1 MDIHNWCGVGGNF
14 KSENWKWVI
23 WMLINRLILPGWQRP
38 FQSKWY
44 TFLSVC
50 QLLGCHL
57 LPTPTQS
64 GKVIHPQSSL
74 KYRTKY
80 PNIFF
85 AKQKTLPLVVSL
97 EKTLWIIG
105 WMDFH
110 ISSIGLLTN
119 LDMKVSKII
128 RHLERGE
135 SGSCSAVE
143 KNILDMFESPL
154 ESPEEL
160 MLFNEQ
166 LKEDDT
172 KYQQFVSRPVVN
184 QYFNLQYQKFW
195 VANMLQK

>member
-1 MDIHNWCGVGGNF
+1 
-14 KSENWKWVI
+14 
-23 WMLINRLILPGWQRP
+23 
-38 FQSKWY
+38 
-44 TFLSVC
+44 
-50 QLLGCHL
+50 
-57 LPTPTQS
+57 
-64 GKVIHPQSSL
+64 
-74 KYRTKY
+74 
-80 PNIFF
+80 
-85 AKQKTLPLVVSL
+85 
-97 EKTLWIIG
+97 
-105 WMDFH
+105 MDFH

-135 SGSCSAVE
+135 SGSFSAVE

-154 ESPEEL
+154 ISPEEL
-160 MLFNEQ
+160 TLFNEQ